1 MAHQLEPIF
10 QIGKEGVT
18 DAFID
23 GLNKALT
30 KREILKVHIL
40 ETAMLDT
47 RDTCNYVA
55 ERLGAEPVQ
64 AIGNKFI
71 IYRKSD
77 EEKYRKIGY
86 SSLECLSLDPDMR
99 DCIRPF
105 LPELREAAETLPR
118 LENEDA
124 GLMARGILVNLGE
137 MDIQDLYGPEA
148 YKRGLKFNYG
158 RRAMIPLPN

>member
-1 MAHQLEPIF
+1 MEKKNDFKPFIPADKVLPEFTVTSVILGMILAVIF
-10 QIGKEGVT
+10 GGAN
-18 DAFID
+18 AFID

-77 EEKYRKIGY
+77 EEKYRKI
-86 SSLECLSLDPDMR
+86 E
-99 DCIRPF
+99 
-105 LPELREAAETLPR
+105 LPR
-118 LENEDA
+118 
-124 GLMARGILVNLGE
+124 
-137 MDIQDLYGPEA
+137 
-148 YKRGLKFNYG
+148 K
-158 RRAMIPLPN
+158 